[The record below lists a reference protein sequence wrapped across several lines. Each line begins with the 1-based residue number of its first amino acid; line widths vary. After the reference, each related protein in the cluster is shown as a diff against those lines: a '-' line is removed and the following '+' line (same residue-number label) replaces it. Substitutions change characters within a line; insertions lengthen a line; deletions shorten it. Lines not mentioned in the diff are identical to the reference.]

1 MTTCQQLLK
10 NCTNWINGGKKK
22 QNLIRLK
29 CENCRWK
36 TTMTPRSAFYTLA
49 TLMSMTSVRGTRG
62 VSSEPFRSSRK
73 VARTRKKFNSIEN
86 RTCFCVDCWLLT
98 LEWWSNGA
106 KEFIIMAIIFIHS
119 SSPRQLHSA
128 THYNILHSMRRSLNA
143 FQCIESIVSHTILRD
158 DFVCATIIESG
169 NVCGCRGKKKTR
181 NFFFI
186 STAAEVQF
194 GILRIAAP
202 KCIFTSEL
210 CTNKNENE
218 MKQKKRRRAKRWRR
232 FRWR

>member
-1 MTTCQQLLK
+1 MIKWCERIHHNGNNLHPFIVTTA
-10 NCTNWINGGKKK
+10 I
-22 QNLIRLK
+22 
-29 CENCRWK
+29 
-36 TTMTPRSAFYTLA
+36 AFSHTLQHF
-49 TLMSMTSVRGTRG
+49 TLD
-62 VSSEPFRSSRK
+62 
-73 VARTRKKFNSIEN
+73 AKKFE
-86 RTCFCVDCWLLT
+86 CV
-98 LEWWSNGA
+98 S
-106 KEFIIMAIIFIHS
+106 K
-119 SSPRQLHSA
+119 
-128 THYNILHSMRRSLNA
+128 
-143 FQCIESIVSHTILRD
+143 CIESIVSHTILRD

-218 MKQKKRRRAKRWRR
+218 MKQKKRRRAKR
-232 FRWR
+232 